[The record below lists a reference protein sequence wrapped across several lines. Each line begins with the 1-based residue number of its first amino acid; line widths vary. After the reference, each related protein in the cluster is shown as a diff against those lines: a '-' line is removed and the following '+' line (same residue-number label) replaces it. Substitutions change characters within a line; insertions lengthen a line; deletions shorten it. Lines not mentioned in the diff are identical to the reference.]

1 LGSRLW
7 AKRTLHLSF
16 RSGDRNLLFAGCI
29 DAAEESRS
37 LALLRM
43 TIPSEEKL
51 QAESLKPE
59 ARSLKPKA

>member
-1 LGSRLW
+1 
-7 AKRTLHLSF
+7 LSF
-16 RSGDRNLLFAGCI
+16 RSGDRKLLFAGCI

-59 ARSLKPKA
+59 ARSPKPKA